1 MLTKTVS
8 ELRDNLS
15 ELLSKVQHSGEVL
28 HIERHGKPV
37 AVMVSAE
44 EHAFL
49 EECESLYWSKVV
61 DEIYADP
68 DYDPN
73 DTVPAE
79 EVFARLRAE
88 DAAQDAALDAAE

>member
-1 MLTKTVS
+1 MPTKTVS

-15 ELLSKVQHSGEVL
+15 ELLSRVQHSGEVL

-49 EECESLYWSKVV
+49 EGCEDLYWSKVV

-73 DTVPAE
+73 DTISAE
-79 EVFARLRAE
+79 DLFAQLRVE
-88 DAAQDAALDAAE
+88 DAAQDAAE

>member
-68 DYDPN
+68 DYDPT
-73 DTVPAE
+73 DVVSLEEVWAELHAE
-79 EVFARLRAE
+79 ERAK
-88 DAAQDAALDAAE
+88 AAAE

>member
-68 DYDPN
+68 DYDPT
-73 DTVPAE
+73 DVVSHE
-79 EVFARLRAE
+79 EVWAE
-88 DAAQDAALDAAE
+88 LHAGEQAKAAAE

>member
-1 MLTKTVS
+1 MPTKTVS

-15 ELLSKVQHSGEVL
+15 ELLSRVQHSGEVL

-49 EECESLYWSKVV
+49 EGCEDL
-61 DEIYADP
+61 
-68 DYDPN
+68 
-73 DTVPAE
+73 
-79 EVFARLRAE
+79 
-88 DAAQDAALDAAE
+88 

>member
-1 MLTKTVS
+1 MPTKTVS

-15 ELLSKVQHSGEVL
+15 ELLSRVQHSGEVL

-49 EECESLYWSKVV
+49 EECEDLYWSKVV

-73 DTVPAE
+73 DTISAE
-79 EVFARLRAE
+79 DLFAQLRVE
-88 DAAQDAALDAAE
+88 DAAQDAAE

>member
-73 DTVPAE
+73 DTVSHEEVWAELHAE
-79 EVFARLRAE
+79 EQAKA
-88 DAAQDAALDAAE
+88 AAE